1 MSRDVAGDVKCH
13 IAPAQNHVARC
24 RWRHENLALA
34 TSPWLRTMSRDIA
47 DDMALAMSPW
57 LRTMSRDVAGDMRNT
72 GSRHR
77 QMLETTCR
85 DVAGDV
91 LVHGCDIATPRHH
104 VAPCRARREASARDI
119 AKPPSC
125 PPQCRQRR
133 CMSLATSRDG
143 VSTWLATSRDVAMAP
158 LPHRAMSL
166 CDYAPCRTT
175 SPNIAP

>member
-13 IAPAQNHVARC
+13 MAPAQNHVARC
-24 RWRHENLALA
+24 RGRHENLSLV
-34 TSPWLRTMSRDIA
+34 
-47 DDMALAMSPW
+47 MSPR
-57 LRTMSRDVAGDMRNT
+57 LRSMSRDVAGDMRNT

-77 QMLETTCR
+77 QMLKITCR

-91 LVHGCDIATPRHH
+91 LVHGRDIATPRHH

-133 CMSLATSRDG
+133 CMLLATSRDG
-143 VSTWLATSRDVAMAP
+143 VSTWLATLRDVATAP

-166 CDYAPCRTT
+166 CDYAPCRTA